1 MIFLS
6 QNGITS
12 VASDVT
18 VVLFLVLMTIGTM
31 LAVIYFLCKYSQDGS
46 PVRKKKSVIA
56 IIIAVGAA
64 VRIIFAMCI
73 RGYREDYDLF
83 ADMFKHLGA
92 EGLDGYYTGKPDA
105 VLYPLVYVVY
115 LLFGGIS
122 YVTGLSD
129 FALGAQFMIKLPLI
143 AADILIAYG
152 VYKIARKYFNERTAL
167 VLFAFVCAC
176 PAFFIASAVWTSPI
190 VFTALF
196 AVWGCYFLARKKY
209 GLTIGF
215 FTAAAFASKEGIFLF
230 PVAAVFSGYHFV
242 KAAINVNKDKPSG
255 KAVADGRYSAIYEVP
270 CAFIGSLVVA
280 YLLGLLMTYSYSYD
294 PFKYIY
300 EFTVSPLVNWDFFT
314 FNGLSVYSL
323 FNQNGQ
329 EAGARFPSWV
339 FACVFA
345 AIISAVV
352 CIVYFSKRNRA
363 TMVMLAAYSLFTL
376 SVYYPGMN
384 AAVMILSLAALGCA
398 YALVKDKRLLHV
410 LFLTCITYVV
420 NSSSVLANAGYL
432 NNLADYVFSDPSYT
446 GSILMSGGVN
456 AVCIT
461 CSALVVLAHLYFTVV
476 TVSVG
481 MTGQKKMLNAC
492 NGFGASLREFFTVRR
507 G

>member
-1 MIFLS
+1 MLFLS

-18 VVLFLVLMTIGTM
+18 VVLFLVLLTVGTI

-46 PVRKKKSVIA
+46 PVRKKKTAIA
-56 IIIAVGAA
+56 IIIAVGAV
-64 VRIIFAMCI
+64 VRIVFGMCI

-83 ADMFKHLGA
+83 ADMFAHLGT
-92 EGLDGYYTGKPDA
+92 EGLGGYYEGKPDA
-105 VLYPLVYVVY
+105 TLYPIVYAVY

-152 VYKIARKYFNERTAL
+152 IYKIARKYFNERIAL

-176 PAFFIASAVWTSPI
+176 PAFFIASTVWTSQI

-215 FTAAAFASKEGIFLF
+215 FTAAAFSSKEGIFLF

-242 KAAINVNKDKPSG
+242 KAAINIKKDKPSA
-255 KAVADGRYSAIYEVP
+255 KSVTDGRYSAICEVP
-270 CAFIGSLVVA
+270 CAFVGSLLAA
-280 YLLGLLMTYSYSYD
+280 YLLGLFMTYSYSFD

-300 EFTVSPLVNWDFFT
+300 EFTISPLVSWDFFT

-345 AIISAVV
+345 AIIAAVV

-376 SVYYPGMN
+376 SVYYPGMDAVAPF
-384 AAVMILSLAALGCA
+384 AALAALLCA

-410 LFLTCITYVV
+410 LFLTCIVYVI
-420 NSSSVLANAGYL
+420 NSASVLANAGYL
-432 NNLADYVFSDPSYT
+432 NNLADYAFSDPSYT
-446 GSILMSGGVN
+446 GSALMSGGMN
-456 AVCIT
+456 AICIT
-461 CSALVVLAHLYFTVV
+461 CSAFVVLAHLYFTVV

-481 MTGQKKMLNAC
+481 MTGQKKTLDYC
-492 NGFGASLREFFTVRR
+492 NGFGASMREFFTVRR